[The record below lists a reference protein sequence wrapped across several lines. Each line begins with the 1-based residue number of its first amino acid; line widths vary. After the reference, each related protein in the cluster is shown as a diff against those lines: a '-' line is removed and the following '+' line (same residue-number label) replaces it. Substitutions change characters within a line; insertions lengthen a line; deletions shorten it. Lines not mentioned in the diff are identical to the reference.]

1 MSHIRT
7 ALVVLLLVGLVLF
20 SVANN
25 NFVPVDLGFQQ
36 FDVWLPLLVMGS
48 FALGFI
54 PVWAR
59 LATDRML
66 LKRKV
71 AKLEASL
78 GQTESELAQAKVEL
92 LRPET
97 SLLQDADLQRPL
109 RLLRTAQGGKPSV
122 FAYCFCEIK

>member
-1 MSHIRT
+1 MSQIRT
-7 ALVVLLLVGLVLF
+7 ALVVLLLVGLALF
-20 SVANN
+20 SVVNN
-25 NFVPVDLGFQQ
+25 SFVAVNLGFQQ

-78 GQTESELAQAKVEL
+78 GQTESELAQAMVEL
-92 LRPET
+92 LRPP
-97 SLLQDADLQRPL
+97 A
-109 RLLRTAQGGKPSV
+109 AQAVPTPAPPPGT
-122 FAYCFCEIK
+122 

>member
-92 LRPET
+92 LRPP
-97 SLLQDADLQRPL
+97 A
-109 RLLRTAQGGKPSV
+109 AQAVPTPAPPPGT
-122 FAYCFCEIK
+122 

>member
-92 LRPET
+92 LRPP
-97 SLLQDADLQRPL
+97 AAAA
-109 RLLRTAQGGKPSV
+109 AQPAPPPGT
-122 FAYCFCEIK
+122 

>member
-25 NFVPVDLGFQQ
+25 NFVRVDLGFQQ
-36 FDVWLPLLVMGS
+36 FDVSLPLLVMGS

-92 LRPET
+92 LRPP
-97 SLLQDADLQRPL
+97 A
-109 RLLRTAQGGKPSV
+109 AQAVPTPAPPPGT
-122 FAYCFCEIK
+122 